1 MNLVEEI
8 RQLERNQM
16 IERIKRLEDALQ
28 THNLPLLDSKCPC
41 CGKVYIPYENDSI
54 RCSMC
59 CISCRKEGKNWVKGP
74 HCPSF
79 PVQG

>member
-41 CGKVYIPYENDSI
+41 CSKVYIPYENDSI

-59 CISCRKEGKNWVKGP
+59 
-74 HCPSF
+74 
-79 PVQG
+79 